1 MSKRKEFEACILLYY
16 TVSGPVDPSGPAHCD
31 LKSKINV
38 YKISLIGV
46 GILLCEVP
54 CCYLIKIQSL
64 YVSRISSKWGY
75 VLTYINIIGL

>member
-54 CCYLIKIQSL
+54 C
-64 YVSRISSKWGY
+64 
-75 VLTYINIIGL
+75 